1 MRTALLTLIVLSCL
15 GCRSGGIFT
24 RDGEVLLDDMEAL
37 AVAMITLTGN
47 LYCPV
52 LYTWETDLDCSLD
65 GFSDSLIHNVD
76 GGRDERE
83 VTWIFADTSVNGTI
97 LTGIPTLSKYSEVQ
111 GLILEGGV
119 QVDGSSTYTVDMVMD
134 NHDLIYGDYSIS
146 GIAND
151 VEFDFELKAL
161 RTNEDVN
168 DCRGTDL
175 SVDCD

>member
-1 MRTALLTLIVLSCL
+1 
-15 GCRSGGIFT
+15 
-24 RDGEVLLDDMEAL
+24 
-37 AVAMITLTGN
+37 
-47 LYCPV
+47 
-52 LYTWETDLDCSLD
+52 
-65 GFSDSLIHNVD
+65 
-76 GGRDERE
+76 
-83 VTWIFADTSVNGTI
+83 
-97 LTGIPTLSKYSEVQ
+97 
-111 GLILEGGV
+111 
-119 QVDGSSTYTVDMVMD
+119 MVMD